1 MPELPEVET
10 SKKYLKQFLLNAKI
24 IKIQFNVPK
33 LRWAINPELK
43 KIFLNTIIL
52 KIDRIGKYILINTS
66 NKNTLIFH
74 LGMSGYLSIKEE
86 NFKNIKHDHIIIN
99 FLGINGKKKS
109 LIFNDQR
116 RFGHIDFHNTSSLG
130 KHFLIKNLGIDGLS
144 KRLKYD
150 FLNKIFCKKTII
162 IKSALLDQKIICG
175 IGNIY
180 ASEILFYSKIHPL
193 KKVNFLRKDEIKSLL
208 LNIKI
213 VLSKAVLDGGT
224 TIKDYKQPNG
234 KVGYFK
240 QKLKVYGRE
249 NLKCYDCSNIILKLN
264 INKRATYICPECQKN

>member
-10 SKKYLKQFLLNAKI
+10 TVKGLSVILHQKI
-24 IKIQFNVPK
+24 SNVKIHTKK
-33 LRWAINPELK
+33 LRF
-43 KIFLNTIIL
+43 KIPNNITNILRNSKISNLRRIAKFII
-52 KIDRIGKYILINTS
+52 IDLDIDYSLI
-66 NKNTLIFH
+66 IH
-74 LGMSGYLSIKEE
+74 LGMSGRLRTFSSTYK
-86 NFKNIKHDHIIIN
+86 KIKHDHIIIN
-99 FLGINGKKKS
+99 FERITGEKKC

-116 RFGHIDFHNTSSLG
+116 RFGHIDFHYTSNLK

-144 KRLKYD
+144 KSIKYEFLK
-150 FLNKIFCKKTII
+150 KIFSKKTII

-193 KKVNFLRKDEIKSLL
+193 KKVNNLCKDEINSLL
-208 LNIKI
+208 HNIDI
-213 VLSKAVLDGGT
+213 VLSKAVLKGGT

-234 KVGYFK
+234 KVGYFS

-249 NLKCYDCSNIILKLN
+249 KLKCYDF
-264 INKRATYICPECQKN
+264 KNS